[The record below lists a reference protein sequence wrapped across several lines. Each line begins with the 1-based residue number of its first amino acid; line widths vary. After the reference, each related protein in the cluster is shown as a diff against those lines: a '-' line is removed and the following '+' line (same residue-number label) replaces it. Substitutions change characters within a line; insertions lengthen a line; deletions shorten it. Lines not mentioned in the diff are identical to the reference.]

1 MPLYTISYYT
11 YYFIYK
17 TSLIYRVEPENPR
30 YRFRRRYL
38 CLFCSDHVTKSA
50 TMSPMVTNNT
60 TRTSSQLRPTTN
72 QRLESDDQSESGQNR
87 LETQI
92 KYHTYPRYT
101 CLPSGCFLTGNF
113 NQRKTGILL
122 VLHLLLHQYSL
133 Y

>member
-1 MPLYTISYYT
+1 MVKPAD
-11 YYFIYK
+11 
-17 TSLIYRVEPENPR
+17 R
-30 YRFRRRYL
+30 YRFQRRYL

-50 TMSPMVTNNT
+50 TMSPLATNT
-60 TRTSSQLRPTTN
+60 TRTSSQLRTTTN

-113 NQRKTGILL
+113 NQRKTGILF
-122 VLHLLLHQYSL
+122 VLHLLLHQYSV

>member
-1 MPLYTISYYT
+1 
-11 YYFIYK
+11 
-17 TSLIYRVEPENPR
+17 
-30 YRFRRRYL
+30 
-38 CLFCSDHVTKSA
+38 
-50 TMSPMVTNNT
+50 MSPLVTNT
-60 TRTSSQLRPTTN
+60 TRQLRPTTN

-113 NQRKTGILL
+113 NQRKTGILIL
-122 VLHLLLHQYSL
+122 LHLLLQQYSL